1 MDNENKILLNSVR
14 TPSSVN
20 VDSNIQFGITNT
32 NKPIP
37 LNDIDT
43 TVSQFQQFEKERK
56 ESTTYRFYGVVSPII
71 SNPIFNDNIKIS
83 RNGNNVTSKKI
94 LSSDIFEKDGWIGF
108 YNDELDE
115 TALQFNDNKSALCE
129 FFPFDPGYDRLKMLD
144 SDG

>member
-56 ESTTYRFYGVVSPII
+56 KSTTYRFYGVVSPII
-71 SNPIFNDNIKIS
+71 SNPILVRLRS
-83 RNGNNVTSKKI
+83 RPRNCTTNFTSAP
-94 LSSDIFEKDGWIGF
+94 LSI
-108 YNDELDE
+108 NLD
-115 TALQFNDNKSALCE
+115 TFLHLVLKS
-129 FFPFDPGYDRLKMLD
+129 
-144 SDG
+144 